1 MKLAKLQKTILT
13 LFLLTQ
19 IKTAPLFYSC
29 DKNLLE
35 SYDLEGSKSV
45 LKYRNL
51 ICPTVAVNCCTY
63 MTQLQIYKKWVVNKE
78 RKKILAL
85 YKQFVN
91 AYTKMMATFEDVE
104 KMAQIVKDNTGAN
117 PVGSNCYKIS
127 NAILVFEVSALKKV
141 IVRAARKAYK
151 YLYESRRGFYCSICN
166 AKQQKYFN
174 KAKRQIIVN
183 ESFCKGLILNT
194 MNFFLFKFSNFM
206 KISRLYAKFLVN
218 CDLRGKYFPNKYLKH
233 EIQFFRKKE
242 IIMDINNCKASLKS
256 PEALKY
262 CNGYCSHFNPVVYN
276 QYFEGEV
283 DKLFS
288 FQKSIENLAK
298 KNQSAYDD
306 ENKKHGIG
314 IKKGRLLEED
324 LAKARKLVLDK
335 NQKTPKERK
344 LEEMKHPD
352 FNEDGKLDEDINEI
366 SQFNKEFK
374 TALIRPITYSFE
386 TDLSVKHKMNF
397 TQSIVG
403 TGLDKIYDLTKY
415 KTVVKLKGL
424 NFHVYGK
431 AASINKGAAM
441 RVFKKA
447 DPSKN
452 RGAAEFLK
460 FMLKS

>member
-1 MKLAKLQKTILT
+1 MKLAKFQNVLIL
-13 LFLLTQ
+13 LLTINLINTAALFQ
-19 IKTAPLFYSC
+19 TCEKT
-29 DKNLLE
+29 LLE

-45 LKYRNL
+45 FSYRNL
-51 ICPTVAVNCCTY
+51 ICPTVAVNCCSY

-91 AYTKMMATFEDVE
+91 AYTKMMGTFEDVE
-104 KMAQIVKDNTGAN
+104 KMAQVVKDNTSAN

-127 NAILVFEVSALKKV
+127 NAILTFEVSSLKKV
-141 IVRAARKAYK
+141 IIRAARKAYK

-166 AKQQKYFN
+166 GKQQKFFN

-194 MNFFLFKFSNFM
+194 MNFFLFKYSNFM

-288 FQKSIENLAK
+288 FQKSVENLAK
-298 KNQSAYDD
+298 KVQTHYDE

-314 IKKGRLLEED
+314 LSKTGRLLEED
-324 LAKARKLVLDK
+324 LQNARKHFIK
-335 NQKTPKERK
+335 QNKPPQERR
-344 LEEMKHPD
+344 LTDMKHPD
-352 FNEDGKLDEDINEI
+352 FNEEGKLDEDINEI

-386 TDLSVKHKMNF
+386 TDLSVKHRLNF
-397 TQSIVG
+397 SQSIIA